1 MRSWRK
7 RFSTNYNNRRET
19 MKYSQEL
26 IKSLQLKAIQV
37 RANILEM
44 IPPGKVG
51 HLGGS
56 TSMAD
61 IMAALYFHA
70 MKVNPKDPKDPS
82 RDRLVMSKG
91 HAVLVQYACLAELG
105 YFDRKELGRVKTFE
119 GILQGHPDMDK
130 TPGIEAVTG
139 SLGQGLSV
147 SLGMALGLRLEE
159 SDSRVY
165 AILGDGELAEGQIW
179 EAAMAAPDYKANNLT
194 AIVDWNGVQATST
207 TAEIFPIENLVDKWK
222 AFGWHVIEIDGHNMV
237 EVLEALDAAKA
248 YTEGPTAILAHT
260 VKGKCFPF
268 AEGKAKY
275 HNAAMTEDEY
285 KIAWQ
290 CIADM
295 KKEVEA

>member
-1 MRSWRK
+1 
-7 RFSTNYNNRRET
+7 

-26 IKSLQLKAIQV
+26 IKELQLKAIQV

-56 TSMAD
+56 SSIAD
-61 IMAALYFHA
+61 VMAALYFHT
-70 MKVNPKDPKDPS
+70 MKVSKPGAKDPT

-105 YFDRKELGRVKTFE
+105 YFDRSELGKVKTFN
-119 GILQGHPDMDK
+119 GMLQGHPDMDR

-147 SLGMALGLRLEE
+147 SLGMALGLRLDG
-159 SDSRVY
+159 SASRVY

-179 EAAMAAPDYKANNLT
+179 EAVMAARVFRASNLT

-207 TAEIFPIENLVDKWK
+207 TAEIFPIENLVEKWK
-222 AFGWHVIEIDGHNMV
+222 AFGWNVIEIDGHDMV
-237 EVLEALDAAKA
+237 QVLEALDAAKA

-275 HNAAMTEDEY
+275 HNASMTEDEY
-285 KIAWQ
+285 KTAWE
-290 CIADM
+290 CIANM
-295 KKEVEA
+295 RREVEA

>member
-1 MRSWRK
+1 M
-7 RFSTNYNNRRET
+7 E
-19 MKYSQEL
+19 YSQEIVKEL
-26 IKSLQLKAIQV
+26 KRKAIQI

-56 TSMAD
+56 SSIAD
-61 IMAALYFHA
+61 VMAALYFHT
-70 MKVNPKDPKDPS
+70 MKVSKPGAKDPT

-105 YFDRKELGRVKTFE
+105 YFDRSELGKVKTFN
-119 GILQGHPDMDK
+119 GMLQGHPDMDR

-147 SLGMALGLRLEE
+147 SLGMALGLRLDG
-159 SDSRVY
+159 SASRVY

-179 EAAMAAPDYKANNLT
+179 EAVMAARVFRASNLT

-207 TAEIFPIENLVDKWK
+207 TAEIFPIENLVEKWK
-222 AFGWHVIEIDGHNMV
+222 AFGWNVIEIAGHDMV
-237 EVLEALDAAKA
+237 QVLEALDAAKA

-275 HNAAMTEDEY
+275 HNASMTEDEY
-285 KIAWQ
+285 KTAWE
-290 CIADM
+290 CIANM
-295 KKEVEA
+295 RREVEA